1 VHSIVTFFYI
11 GSPPNMQSYKEF
23 CSQEQFNRPNFVTA
37 RRFLDASEEEEEF
50 LEQRHREL
58 GIGKR
63 GGGGGDGPV
72 CRRGNSGLRARE

>member
-1 VHSIVTFFYI
+1 
-11 GSPPNMQSYKEF
+11 M
-23 CSQEQFNRPNFVTA
+23 TA